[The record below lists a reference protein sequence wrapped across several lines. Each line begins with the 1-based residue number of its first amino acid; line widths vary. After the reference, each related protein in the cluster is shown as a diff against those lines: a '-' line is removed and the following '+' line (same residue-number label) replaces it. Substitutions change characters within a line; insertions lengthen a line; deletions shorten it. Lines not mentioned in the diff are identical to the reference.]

1 MYCSVSNLEIWS
13 QQMLPD
19 AEPLQVLLLSLINW
33 NPNDWKP
40 CAEHINKPPSD
51 GTTKVQMRDLVIN
64 SGIGCCF
71 GGKGFLTFTRQY
83 AVDRMFGSL
92 SGASCA
98 MTHPSSS
105 SFITRKCA
113 LASNLSV
120 YGKELPLS
128 KNNKYLNAIQSWIL
142 PSWLKHKPFYNRP
155 LQKRN
160 HILANSSAVAILK

>member
-1 MYCSVSNLEIWS
+1 
-13 QQMLPD
+13 MLPD

-40 CAEHINKPPSD
+40 CTEPINKPPSD
-51 GTTKVQMRDLVIN
+51 GTTKVRKRDLVIN

-71 GGKGFLTFTRQY
+71 LGKRFLTFTGQY

-92 SGASCA
+92 GGASCA
-98 MTHPSSS
+98 MAHPSSS
-105 SFITRKCA
+105 SFITQKCA

-120 YGKELPLS
+120 HSKELPLS
-128 KNNKYLNAIQSWIL
+128 KNNKYLNAIQRWIL

-160 HILANSSAVAILK
+160 LILANSSTVTILK